1 MYNTEVVC
9 TYNTESIFLET
20 DELTEHDKEFIM
32 DAVYRQ
38 ELLNIFDIEDYDD
51 MKIDIAMMNLYENIK
66 GCKELEKSIKKI
78 AGDLYSLDGIIGLML
93 LFSYDYMYLT
103 HVCVSEFLKTGKVS
117 ETNIFNLEKK
127 IFCN

>member
-9 TYNTESIFLET
+9 TYNTESIFLEI

-51 MKIDIAMMNLYENIK
+51 MKIEIAMMNLYENIK

>member
-38 ELLNIFDIEDYDD
+38 ELLNILGIEDYDD

>member
-1 MYNTEVVC
+1 MYNTEVIC
-9 TYNTESIFLET
+9 TYNTESIFLEI

>member
-51 MKIDIAMMNLYENIK
+51 MKIEIAMMSLYENIK

>member
-9 TYNTESIFLET
+9 TYNTESIFLEI

-38 ELLNIFDIEDYDD
+38 ELLNILGIEDYDD